1 MIYERSACVR
11 LATLVLLRTLAAN
24 GKQGTAGV
32 TNETFPFQVPSR
44 FATETMYIPSLH
56 RIHPVAVRHPTGCDG
71 IGNAIAIV
79 KMQLHFP
86 SQYACKGRFQT
97 CQGPEMKMRETIR
110 NSGEGSTACDAAFV

>member
-11 LATLVLLRTLAAN
+11 LATLVLLRTLAAY

-79 KMQLHFP
+79 KCNSIFLH
-86 SQYACKGRFQT
+86 SIRVKGDSRPAKVQ
-97 CQGPEMKMRETIR
+97 K
-110 NSGEGSTACDAAFV
+110 